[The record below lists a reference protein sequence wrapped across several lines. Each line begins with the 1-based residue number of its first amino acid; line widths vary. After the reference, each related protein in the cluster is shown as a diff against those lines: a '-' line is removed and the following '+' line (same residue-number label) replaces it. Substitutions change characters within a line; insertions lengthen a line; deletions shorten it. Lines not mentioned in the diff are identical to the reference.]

1 MYSPNDKDL
10 KDFEEWQAY
19 RNNKHLSLSETP
31 DRETKEILEVTKMIM
46 REVDNFN
53 ANDMITQLENV
64 LTDEEI
70 THLIKNH
77 IDKRDLDEDSTTKWT
92 DVFKPEVIAAC
103 KELLISTSALMLFKM
118 NELSH
123 LNAYKELM
131 C

>member
-19 RNNKHLSLSETP
+19 RNNKHMSLSETP